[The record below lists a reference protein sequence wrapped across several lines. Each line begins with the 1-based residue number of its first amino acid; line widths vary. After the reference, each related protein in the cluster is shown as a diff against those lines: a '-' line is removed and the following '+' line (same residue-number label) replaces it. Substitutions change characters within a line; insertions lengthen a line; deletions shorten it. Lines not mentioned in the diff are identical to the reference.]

1 MYIRT
6 YVGKGRVHFAL
17 GCVHLTLLINILM
30 PNMYAHVSVH
40 ERVLQAS
47 AAREQF
53 L

>member
-17 GCVHLTLLINILM
+17 GSMHTTLLINILI
-30 PNMYAHVSVH
+30 PNMYVYVSVH
-40 ERVLQAS
+40 ERVLRAS
-47 AAREQF
+47 AAREKF